1 MPSHDELFSLS
12 MDYASRPELPALK
25 KRFEGFSAC
34 KDKATAAAFG
44 YLAAMQDATMSE
56 EEEEEEITVFDEICV
71 VMDQLLDKEGLSC
84 TEEAAD
90 LTMGLIYNW
99 LHDQF
104 VEEGF
109 NGSVLDSLAVSFR
122 PFVKPGV
129 IKEGIIKE

>member
-1 MPSHDELFSLS
+1 MSSHDELFCLS
-12 MDYASRPELPALK
+12 MDYASSPELPALK

-71 VMDQLLDKEGLSC
+71 VMDQLLDKEGFSC

-109 NGSVLDSLAVSFR
+109 AGSVLDSLATLFR

-129 IKEGIIKE
+129 IKEGTIKE